1 MNQAASS
8 LTATLAPLQAR
19 WTAMAPREQMLVR
32 LAVSAIVVAL
42 VWWVAIAPAL
52 RTLSS
57 AEARQRILEAELQTM
72 QSLRLQAQMLQAQP
86 AINRDD
92 AVRALQASVT
102 QTLGA
107 SAQLNAAG
115 DQATLTLRS
124 TPAEALALW
133 LAQARVNAR
142 ALPTE
147 VRLTRAMAPLPSPSP
162 SPSPSVPVPVPVPS
176 TALSPAAAWSGTLVL
191 SLPAP

>member
-1 MNQAASS
+1 MNRAVSS
-8 LTATLAPLQAR
+8 LNATLAPLQAR
-19 WTAMAPREQMLVR
+19 WTAMAPREQTLVR
-32 LAVSAIVVAL
+32 MAVTVIAVAL
-42 VWWVAIAPAL
+42 VWWVAITPAL
-52 RTLSS
+52 RTLGS
-57 AEARQRILEAELQTM
+57 AEAQQRILEAELQTM
-72 QSLRLQAQMLQAQP
+72 QSLQAQAQMLQSQP

-92 AVRALQASVT
+92 AMRALQASVT

-147 VRLTRAMAPLPSPSP
+147 VRLTRAVAPSSPSPSP
-162 SPSPSVPVPVPVPS
+162 SPSPSGP
-176 TALSPAAAWSGTLVL
+176 PAAAWSGTLVL

>member
-32 LAVSAIVVAL
+32 LAVSVIVVAL

-52 RTLSS
+52 RTLGS
-57 AEARQRILEAELQTM
+57 AEARQRMLEAELQTM
-72 QSLRLQAQMLQAQP
+72 QSLQMPAQMLQAQP

-147 VRLTRAMAPLPSPSP
+147 VRLTRAVAPAPSAPSA
-162 SPSPSVPVPVPVPS
+162 
-176 TALSPAAAWSGTLVL
+176 ALSPAARPPAAAWSGTLVL

>member
-1 MNQAASS
+1 MNRAVSS
-8 LTATLAPLQAR
+8 LNATLAPLQAR
-19 WTAMAPREQMLVR
+19 WTAMAPREQTLVR
-32 LAVSAIVVAL
+32 TAVTVIAVAL
-42 VWWVAIAPAL
+42 VWWVAITPAL
-52 RTLSS
+52 RTLGS
-57 AEARQRILEAELQTM
+57 AEAQQRILEAELQTM
-72 QSLRLQAQMLQAQP
+72 QSLQAQAQMLQAQP

-92 AVRALQASVT
+92 AMRALQASVT

-147 VRLTRAMAPLPSPSP
+147 VRLTRAVAPSPSP
-162 SPSPSVPVPVPVPS
+162 SGPP
-176 TALSPAAAWSGTLVL
+176 TAAWSGTLVL

>member
-1 MNQAASS
+1 MNRAVSS
-8 LTATLAPLQAR
+8 LNATLAPLQAR
-19 WTAMAPREQMLVR
+19 WTAMAPREQTLVR
-32 LAVSAIVVAL
+32 TAVTVIAVAL
-42 VWWVAIAPAL
+42 VWWVAITPAL
-52 RTLSS
+52 RTLGS
-57 AEARQRILEAELQTM
+57 AEAQQRILEAELQTM
-72 QSLRLQAQMLQAQP
+72 QSLQAQAQMLQAQP

-92 AVRALQASVT
+92 AMRALQASVT

-147 VRLTRAMAPLPSPSP
+147 VRLTRAVAPSSPSP
-162 SPSPSVPVPVPVPS
+162 SPSGP
-176 TALSPAAAWSGTLVL
+176 PAAAWSGTLVL

>member
-19 WTAMAPREQMLVR
+19 WTVMAPREQMLVR
-32 LAVSAIVVAL
+32 LAVSVTVVAL

-52 RTLSS
+52 RTLGS
-57 AEARQRILEAELQTM
+57 AEARQRMLEAELQTM
-72 QSLRLQAQMLQAQP
+72 QSLRVQAQMLQAQP

-147 VRLTRAMAPLPSPSP
+147 VRLTRAVAPAPSAPSA
-162 SPSPSVPVPVPVPS
+162 
-176 TALSPAAAWSGTLVL
+176 ALSPAARPPAAAWSGTLVL